1 MTSEERAANILYWWC
16 VTIQIWAMILP
27 GWIKLSTNQKHCLDL
42 GSDVSSCTMEFQLR
56 FLKLHFA
63 GKPMMASRNVGVFLM
78 LRWTESAGRVGEV
91 ALEIGSISTERG
103 LISRTAAGNQA
114 YNRDD
119 SSMLC
124 RGALWGCFGEQILVQ
139 FSAQRCSNSQ

>member
-1 MTSEERAANILYWWC
+1 MTSEERAADIPYWWR
-16 VTIQIWAMILP
+16 VAIQIWAKILT
-27 GWIKLSTNQKHCLDL
+27 GWIKLSTNQKHYLDL
-42 GSDVSSCTMEFQLR
+42 GSDVSSCSMKFQQR

-63 GKPMMASRNVGVFLM
+63 GKPMMASRNVGVFLR
-78 LRWTESAGRVGEV
+78 LRWTESAGRVWEV

-119 SSMLC
+119 GSMLC
-124 RGALWGCFGEQILVQ
+124 RGALWDCFGEQILVQ